1 MAIDQIKIRGAR
13 THNLKNVCV
22 DIPRNKLVVVTG
34 MSGSGKS
41 SLAFD
46 TLYAEGQRRYA
57 ESVSSYARRFMDVL
71 DRPDVDS
78 IEGLSP
84 SIAISQHTSTPTTR
98 STVATVTEIA
108 DYLRVLFAKAA
119 VPYCPEHDVPLSK
132 SGIHDMVDAALSL
145 EPGTRVMIL
154 APVVRNAVADP
165 DTVAREMTRRG
176 FLRLRIDGEVCTVD
190 ALPAAERGAVHT
202 IEVIVDRL
210 KISAEAKTR
219 LADSFEVAA
228 RLSDGRTALLNMAD
242 GSVRAFSLHYGCP
255 ECDYTVQDLTPAMF
269 SFNNPLGACPHCE
282 GTGVVEQFDPD
293 IIVKDRTLS
302 VADGAVCG
310 YSRRNS
316 VKFAE
321 LRELFSRVGL
331 SVDAPWQDLPEWA
344 RVLVLEGDGKAAGKG
359 APEGCRFKGV
369 IAELELAWSRARSES
384 AKVGMRAM
392 RRSFTCRHCAG
403 ERYRREIV
411 SVYLG
416 SGDRRV
422 NIVELMNMTLQQAS
436 ERLAALD
443 LDPQTGQIA
452 AGPLDAIQKRIGFL
466 CDVGLGYLTLSRQAR
481 TLSGG
486 EAQRIRL
493 AGQIGSALTG
503 VLYVLDEPTIGLH
516 QADCAKLISTLKSL
530 VDNGNTVVAV
540 EHDEE
545 VIRAADF
552 VLDMGPGAGEL
563 GGELVSSGTPDQVM
577 ADANSKTGAYLAGL
591 KTVTAPSEPLDNP
604 LARTLR
610 IVGASGHNLKS
621 VTCDFPVGAIS
632 VVTGVSGS
640 GKSTLVNDTLAVA
653 LRALYHNSRETALAY
668 DRLEGTQFF
677 DKVIIVDQS
686 PIGKT
691 PRSNPATYTGLFA
704 LIREVFAQTPAAKE
718 RGYDASRFS
727 FNSKG
732 GGRCEACEGD
742 GQIKIEMGILPAVY
756 VVCSTCQGLRYNR
769 ETLEVKYKGKS
780 IAQVLDMTVSEA
792 LEFFSAWPMIVRKLQ
807 TLEQVGLGYIRLG
820 QSASTFSGGEAQR
833 IKLAEELARPD
844 TGRTVYILDE
854 PTTGLHFED
863 VNLLMRAL
871 RQLTKQ
877 GNTVIVIEH
886 NLDVIRLADWIVDM
900 GPEAAEGGGR
910 VLCQG
915 TPRQVSLCKESHTAK
930 YLRRALERAEG

>member
-1 MAIDQIKIRGAR
+1 MAIEKIKIRGAR
-13 THNLKNVCV
+13 THNLKNVSV
-22 DIPRNKLVVVTG
+22 DIPRNQLVVVTG
-34 MSGSGKS
+34 VSGSGKS

-108 DYLRVLFAKAA
+108 DYLRVLFAKAG
-119 VPYCPEHDVPLSK
+119 VPYCPDHDVPLTK
-132 SGIHDMVDAALSL
+132 SGIHDMVDAALNL
-145 EPGTRVMIL
+145 EKGARAMIL
-154 APVVRNAVADP
+154 APVVRGAVADL
-165 DTVAREMTRRG
+165 DTVAAEMARRG
-176 FLRLRIDGEVCTVD
+176 FLRLRVDGEVCTVD
-190 ALPAAERGAVHT
+190 ALPASGRGTLHT
-202 IEVIVDRL
+202 IEVVVDRL
-210 KISAEAKTR
+210 KISPEAKTR
-219 LADSFEVAA
+219 LADSFETAA
-228 RLSDGRTALLNMAD
+228 KLSGGRTMLLDMTD
-242 GSVRAFSLHYGCP
+242 GSLQSFNLHYGCP
-255 ECDYTVQDLTPAMF
+255 QCDYTIEDLTPAMF

-282 GTGVVEQFDPD
+282 GTGIVEQFDPD
-293 IIVKDRTLS
+293 VVVKDSSLS
-302 VADGAVCG
+302 IADGAVCG
-310 YSRRNS
+310 CSRRNLA
-316 VKFAE
+316 KFAE
-321 LRELFSRVGL
+321 LRDLFSLMGL
-331 SVDAPWQDLPEWA
+331 SVETPWKDLPEWA
-344 RVLVLEGDGKAAGKG
+344 RILVLYGGQKASLKG
-359 APEGCRFKGV
+359 APGGLDYKGV
-369 IAELELAWSRARSES
+369 IPELDRSWARARSES
-384 AKVGMRAM
+384 SKIGMRAM
-392 RRSFTCRHCAG
+392 RRSCVCRHCGG
-403 ERYRREIV
+403 ERYRREV
-411 SVYLG
+411 ACVYLG
-416 SGDRRV
+416 EGASRI
-422 NIVELMNMTLQQAS
+422 NIIGLMNMTLQQAA
-436 ERLAALD
+436 ERLDSLALTE
-443 LDPQTGQIA
+443 QARQIA
-452 AGPLDAIQKRIGFL
+452 AGPLDAVQKRIGFL

-516 QADCAKLISTLKSL
+516 QADCARLIATLKEL
-530 VDNGNTVVAV
+530 VGNGNTVVAV

-552 VLDMGPGAGEL
+552 VVDMGPGAGEL
-563 GGELVSSGTPDQVM
+563 GGELVACGTPQQVM
-577 ADANSKTGAYLAGL
+577 ADSQSKTGAYLAGRRAVDAERR
-591 KTVTAPSEPLDNP
+591 TLDNP

-610 IVGASGHNLKS
+610 IVGARGHNLKG

-653 LRALYHNSRETALAY
+653 LRALYHNSQERPLAH
-668 DRLEGTQFF
+668 DRIEGAQFF

-691 PRSNPATYTGLFA
+691 PRSNPATYTGLFG
-704 LIREVFAQTPAAKE
+704 LIREVFAQTQAAKE
-718 RGYDASRFS
+718 RGYDAARFS

-742 GQIKIEMGILPAVY
+742 GQIKIEMGVLPAVY
-756 VVCSTCQGLRYNR
+756 IVCSTCQGLRYNR
-769 ETLEVKYKGKS
+769 ETLEVKYRGKS
-780 IAQVLDMTVSEA
+780 IAEVLDMTVSEA
-792 LEFFSAWPMIVRKLQ
+792 LEFFSAWPAIVRKLR

-863 VNLLMRAL
+863 VDLLLRAL
-871 RQLTKQ
+871 RQLTDL

-886 NLDVIRLADWIVDM
+886 NLDVIRLADWVVDI
-900 GPEAAEGGGR
+900 GPEAAEEGGR
-910 VLCQG
+910 VLCEG
-915 TPRQVSLCKESHTAK
+915 TPEEVAACPQSRTAP
-930 YLRRALERAEG
+930 YLREAMAGIGR

>member
-1 MAIDQIKIRGAR
+1 
-13 THNLKNVCV
+13 
-22 DIPRNKLVVVTG
+22 
-34 MSGSGKS
+34 
-41 SLAFD
+41 
-46 TLYAEGQRRYA
+46 
-57 ESVSSYARRFMDVL
+57 
-71 DRPDVDS
+71 
-78 IEGLSP
+78 
-84 SIAISQHTSTPTTR
+84 
-98 STVATVTEIA
+98 
-108 DYLRVLFAKAA
+108 
-119 VPYCPEHDVPLSK
+119 
-132 SGIHDMVDAALSL
+132 
-145 EPGTRVMIL
+145 
-154 APVVRNAVADP
+154 
-165 DTVAREMTRRG
+165 
-176 FLRLRIDGEVCTVD
+176 
-190 ALPAAERGAVHT
+190 
-202 IEVIVDRL
+202 
-210 KISAEAKTR
+210 
-219 LADSFEVAA
+219 
-228 RLSDGRTALLNMAD
+228 
-242 GSVRAFSLHYGCP
+242 
-255 ECDYTVQDLTPAMF
+255 
-269 SFNNPLGACPHCE
+269 
-282 GTGVVEQFDPD
+282 
-293 IIVKDRTLS
+293 
-302 VADGAVCG
+302 
-310 YSRRNS
+310 
-316 VKFAE
+316 
-321 LRELFSRVGL
+321 
-331 SVDAPWQDLPEWA
+331 
-344 RVLVLEGDGKAAGKG
+344 
-359 APEGCRFKGV
+359 
-369 IAELELAWSRARSES
+369 
-384 AKVGMRAM
+384 M
-392 RRSFTCRHCAG
+392 RRSFTCRHCSG

-416 SGDRRV
+416 AGDRRV

-871 RQLTKQ
+871 RQLTKL

-886 NLDVIRLADWIVDM
+886 NLDVIHLADWIVDM

-930 YLRRALERAEG
+930 YLRRAMERAEG

>member
-1 MAIDQIKIRGAR
+1 
-13 THNLKNVCV
+13 
-22 DIPRNKLVVVTG
+22 
-34 MSGSGKS
+34 
-41 SLAFD
+41 
-46 TLYAEGQRRYA
+46 
-57 ESVSSYARRFMDVL
+57 
-71 DRPDVDS
+71 
-78 IEGLSP
+78 
-84 SIAISQHTSTPTTR
+84 
-98 STVATVTEIA
+98 
-108 DYLRVLFAKAA
+108 
-119 VPYCPEHDVPLSK
+119 
-132 SGIHDMVDAALSL
+132 
-145 EPGTRVMIL
+145 
-154 APVVRNAVADP
+154 
-165 DTVAREMTRRG
+165 
-176 FLRLRIDGEVCTVD
+176 
-190 ALPAAERGAVHT
+190 
-202 IEVIVDRL
+202 
-210 KISAEAKTR
+210 
-219 LADSFEVAA
+219 
-228 RLSDGRTALLNMAD
+228 
-242 GSVRAFSLHYGCP
+242 
-255 ECDYTVQDLTPAMF
+255 
-269 SFNNPLGACPHCE
+269 
-282 GTGVVEQFDPD
+282 
-293 IIVKDRTLS
+293 
-302 VADGAVCG
+302 
-310 YSRRNS
+310 
-316 VKFAE
+316 
-321 LRELFSRVGL
+321 
-331 SVDAPWQDLPEWA
+331 
-344 RVLVLEGDGKAAGKG
+344 
-359 APEGCRFKGV
+359 
-369 IAELELAWSRARSES
+369 
-384 AKVGMRAM
+384 M
-392 RRSFTCRHCAG
+392 RRSFTCRHCSG

-416 SGDRRV
+416 AGDRRV

-871 RQLTKQ
+871 RQLTKL

-930 YLRRALERAEG
+930 YLRRAMERAEG

>member
-1 MAIDQIKIRGAR
+1 MAIEKIKIRGAR
-13 THNLKNVCV
+13 THNLKNVSV
-22 DIPRNKLVVVTG
+22 DIPRNQFVVVTG
-34 MSGSGKS
+34 VSGSGKS

-108 DYLRVLFAKAA
+108 DYLRVLFAKAG
-119 VPYCPEHDVPLSK
+119 VPYCPDHDVPLKK

-145 EPGTRVMIL
+145 GAGARVMIL
-154 APVVRNAVADP
+154 SPVVRSAVADP
-165 DTVAREMTRRG
+165 DTVAGEMARRG
-176 FLRLRIDGEVCTVD
+176 FLRLRVDGEVCTVD
-190 ALPAAERGAVHT
+190 ALPVTDRGAVHS
-202 IEVIVDRL
+202 IEVVVDRL
-210 KISAEAKTR
+210 KITPEAKTR
-219 LADSFEVAA
+219 LADSFETAA
-228 RLSDGRTALLNMAD
+228 KLSGGRTMLLNLSDG
-242 GSVRAFSLHYGCP
+242 SIQAFNLHYGCP
-255 ECDYTVQDLTPAMF
+255 QCDYTIEDLTPAMF
-269 SFNNPLGACPHCE
+269 SFNNPLGACPYCE
-282 GTGVVEQFDPD
+282 GTGIIEQFDPD
-293 IIVKDRTLS
+293 IVVKDAALS
-302 VADGAVCG
+302 IAEGAVCG

-316 VKFAE
+316 ARFAE
-321 LRELFSRVGL
+321 LRDLLARAGL
-331 SVDAPWQDLPEWA
+331 SVETPWKDLPEWA
-344 RVLVLEGDGKAAGKG
+344 RVLVLDGDQKAATRG
-359 APEGCRFKGV
+359 APRGLHYKGV
-369 IAELELAWSRARSES
+369 IAELDLTWARARSES
-384 AKVGMRAM
+384 AKIGMRAM
-392 RRSFTCRHCAG
+392 RRSCTCRHCGG
-403 ERYRREIV
+403 ERYRREV
-411 SVYLG
+411 ASVYLG
-416 SGDRRV
+416 EGASRV
-422 NIVELMNMTLQQAS
+422 NIIGLMNMTLRQAAGQLESLVLS
-436 ERLAALD
+436 EQSR
-443 LDPQTGQIA
+443 QIA
-452 AGPLDAIQKRIGFL
+452 EGPMDAIRKRIGFL

-516 QADCAKLISTLKSL
+516 QADCARLIATLKEL

-552 VLDMGPGAGEL
+552 VVDMGPGAGEL
-563 GGELVSSGTPDQVM
+563 GGELVSCGTPQQVM
-577 ADANSKTGAYLAGL
+577 DDPRSETGAYLAGR
-591 KTVTAPSEPLDNP
+591 KAVTADRGVLENP

-610 IVGASGHNLKS
+610 IVGATGHNLKG

-653 LRALYHNSRETALAY
+653 LRALYHHSQDKPLPHERI
-668 DRLEGTQFF
+668 EGTQFF

-704 LIREVFAQTPAAKE
+704 LIRDVFAQTQAAKE
-718 RGYDASRFS
+718 RGYDAARFS

-742 GQIKIEMGILPAVY
+742 GQIKIEMGVLPAVY
-756 VVCSTCQGLRYNR
+756 VICSTCQGLRYNR
-769 ETLEVKYKGKS
+769 ETLEVKYRGKS
-780 IAQVLDMTVSEA
+780 IAEVLDMTVSEA
-792 LEFFSAWPMIVRKLQ
+792 LEFFSAWPAIVRKLR

-863 VNLLMRAL
+863 VNLLLKAL
-871 RQLTKQ
+871 RQLTDL

-886 NLDVIRLADWIVDM
+886 NLDVIRLADWVVDI
-900 GPEAAEGGGR
+900 GPEAAEEGGR
-910 VLCQG
+910 VLCEG
-915 TPRQVSLCKESHTAK
+915 TPEQVADCPQSFTAR
-930 YLRRALERAEG
+930 YLRESISRVLR

>member
-1 MAIDQIKIRGAR
+1 
-13 THNLKNVCV
+13 
-22 DIPRNKLVVVTG
+22 
-34 MSGSGKS
+34 
-41 SLAFD
+41 
-46 TLYAEGQRRYA
+46 
-57 ESVSSYARRFMDVL
+57 
-71 DRPDVDS
+71 
-78 IEGLSP
+78 
-84 SIAISQHTSTPTTR
+84 
-98 STVATVTEIA
+98 
-108 DYLRVLFAKAA
+108 
-119 VPYCPEHDVPLSK
+119 
-132 SGIHDMVDAALSL
+132 
-145 EPGTRVMIL
+145 
-154 APVVRNAVADP
+154 
-165 DTVAREMTRRG
+165 
-176 FLRLRIDGEVCTVD
+176 
-190 ALPAAERGAVHT
+190 
-202 IEVIVDRL
+202 
-210 KISAEAKTR
+210 
-219 LADSFEVAA
+219 
-228 RLSDGRTALLNMAD
+228 
-242 GSVRAFSLHYGCP
+242 
-255 ECDYTVQDLTPAMF
+255 
-269 SFNNPLGACPHCE
+269 
-282 GTGVVEQFDPD
+282 
-293 IIVKDRTLS
+293 
-302 VADGAVCG
+302 
-310 YSRRNS
+310 
-316 VKFAE
+316 
-321 LRELFSRVGL
+321 
-331 SVDAPWQDLPEWA
+331 
-344 RVLVLEGDGKAAGKG
+344 
-359 APEGCRFKGV
+359 
-369 IAELELAWSRARSES
+369 
-384 AKVGMRAM
+384 
-392 RRSFTCRHCAG
+392 
-403 ERYRREIV
+403 
-411 SVYLG
+411 
-416 SGDRRV
+416 
-422 NIVELMNMTLQQAS
+422 
-436 ERLAALD
+436 
-443 LDPQTGQIA
+443 
-452 AGPLDAIQKRIGFL
+452 
-466 CDVGLGYLTLSRQAR
+466 
-481 TLSGG
+481 
-486 EAQRIRL
+486 
-493 AGQIGSALTG
+493 
-503 VLYVLDEPTIGLH
+503 
-516 QADCAKLISTLKSL
+516 
-530 VDNGNTVVAV
+530 
-540 EHDEE
+540 
-545 VIRAADF
+545 
-552 VLDMGPGAGEL
+552 
-563 GGELVSSGTPDQVM
+563 M

-871 RQLTKQ
+871 RQLTKL

-930 YLRRALERAEG
+930 YLRRAMERAEG